1 MNWFSMSKN
10 QRLEEILAGNPN
22 QWSNFTATDFQNFLS
37 SFLLPS
43 SDYQGLLAELKRLG
57 PRQVCQYQVNNFISH
72 FYSLFYSN
80 SSTVQTK

>member
-1 MNWFSMSKN
+1 MSRN

-57 PRQVCQYQVNNFISH
+57 PRQVCQYQVNNFFFS
-72 FYSLFYSN
+72 FSLFYSN
-80 SSTVQTK
+80 SSTVQTE